1 MGEDA
6 HVTGTLDTNVY
17 DDRAIL
23 LQLNLPDFD
32 AQLVFP
38 SVITRDSWFVVGLM
52 ILVWITS
59 VLSITVWGI
68 FLMLCIVYV

>member
-1 MGEDA
+1 MGEDAPVTHGVVHIDVNSLNQGPQLLPLWMGEDA

-38 SVITRDSWFVVGLM
+38 SVITRDSW
-52 ILVWITS
+52 
-59 VLSITVWGI
+59 
-68 FLMLCIVYV
+68 

>member
-52 ILVWITS
+52 ILQCGLRQFCQS
-59 VLSITVWGI
+59 LSGEY
-68 FLMLCIVYV
+68 FLCYV

>member
-38 SVITRDSWFVVGLM
+38 SVITRDSW
-52 ILVWITS
+52 
-59 VLSITVWGI
+59 
-68 FLMLCIVYV
+68 